1 VDDRPFG
8 EVTRPQ
14 YRWWIPSRTACDI
27 VPVNLKGSA
36 MVNVPDDITLGRLCR
51 KAAQALA
58 RAGLDRRIDIYREVE
73 IDDPA
78 VQLML
83 GRPHRL
89 RVRVKIT
96 ASSLL
101 FEGGNEQQANAD
113 AAETE
118 SGGESSVIGTLG
130 PMTSQR

>member
-1 VDDRPFG
+1 
-8 EVTRPQ
+8 
-14 YRWWIPSRTACDI
+14 
-27 VPVNLKGSA
+27 

-101 FEGGNEQQANAD
+101 FEGSTEPPATSD
-113 AAETE
+113 SAETE
-118 SGGESSVIGTLG
+118 SGDEGAVIGTLG

>member
-1 VDDRPFG
+1 
-8 EVTRPQ
+8 
-14 YRWWIPSRTACDI
+14 
-27 VPVNLKGSA
+27 
-36 MVNVPDDITLGRLCR
+36 MVNVPDSITLGQLCK

-78 VQLML
+78 VRLML
-83 GRPHRL
+83 GRQHRL

-101 FEGGNEQQANAD
+101 FEPNAQQQAASEGAD
-113 AAETE
+113 AERTDDGA
-118 SGGESSVIGTLG
+118 VIGTLG
-130 PMTSQR
+130 PITTQG

>member
-1 VDDRPFG
+1 
-8 EVTRPQ
+8 
-14 YRWWIPSRTACDI
+14 
-27 VPVNLKGSA
+27 
-36 MVNVPDDITLGRLCR
+36 MVNVPDSITLGQLCK

-78 VQLML
+78 VRLML
-83 GRPHRL
+83 GRQHRL

-101 FEGGNEQQANAD
+101 FDSNEDAQASAED
-113 AAETE
+113 GETE
-118 SGGESSVIGTLG
+118 KPDDGTVIGTLG
-130 PMTSQR
+130 PITTQG

>member
-1 VDDRPFG
+1 
-8 EVTRPQ
+8 
-14 YRWWIPSRTACDI
+14 
-27 VPVNLKGSA
+27 

-101 FEGGNEQQANAD
+101 FEGSTEPPATSD
-113 AAETE
+113 SPETE
-118 SGGESSVIGTLG
+118 SGDEGAVIGTLG

>member
-1 VDDRPFG
+1 
-8 EVTRPQ
+8 
-14 YRWWIPSRTACDI
+14 
-27 VPVNLKGSA
+27 
-36 MVNVPDDITLGRLCR
+36 MVNVPDSITLGQLCR
-51 KAAQALA
+51 QAAQALA

-78 VQLML
+78 VRLML

-101 FEGGNEQQANAD
+101 FEPSAQQQAS
-113 AAETE
+113 AEDGATE
-118 SGGESSVIGTLG
+118 KSDDGAVIGTLG
-130 PMTSQR
+130 PITTQG

>member
-1 VDDRPFG
+1 
-8 EVTRPQ
+8 
-14 YRWWIPSRTACDI
+14 
-27 VPVNLKGSA
+27 

-101 FEGGNEQQANAD
+101 FEGGTEQQASAGSAEAEPGD
-113 AAETE
+113 ESAA
-118 SGGESSVIGTLG
+118 IGTLG

>member
-1 VDDRPFG
+1 
-8 EVTRPQ
+8 
-14 YRWWIPSRTACDI
+14 
-27 VPVNLKGSA
+27 

-101 FEGGNEQQANAD
+101 FESTSGPQASAD
-113 AAETE
+113 SAEAE
-118 SGGESSVIGTLG
+118 SGDEAAVIGTLG

>member
-1 VDDRPFG
+1 
-8 EVTRPQ
+8 
-14 YRWWIPSRTACDI
+14 
-27 VPVNLKGSA
+27 
-36 MVNVPDDITLGRLCR
+36 MVNVPDSITLGQLCK

-78 VQLML
+78 VRLML
-83 GRPHRL
+83 GRQHRL

-101 FEGGNEQQANAD
+101 FEPSAEQQAAAEGAD
-113 AAETE
+113 AERTDDGA
-118 SGGESSVIGTLG
+118 VIGTLG
-130 PMTSQR
+130 PITTQG